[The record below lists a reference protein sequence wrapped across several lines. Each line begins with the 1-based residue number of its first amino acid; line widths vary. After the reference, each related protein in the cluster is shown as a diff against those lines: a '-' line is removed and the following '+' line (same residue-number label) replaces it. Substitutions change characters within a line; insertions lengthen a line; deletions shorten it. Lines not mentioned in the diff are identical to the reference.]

1 MAGDEGTDPTNLVR
15 EYYDHVAET
24 WDATYGVER
33 DNDYFARQLRDRLKA
48 MLTDSVGK
56 SSALE
61 MGTGT
66 GPYLDVTAPLF
77 GKLIAS
83 DVSSGMLAV
92 LERRRTQLGFTNVSI
107 LQADASDLSAVESA
121 SMDVVY
127 SVGLLEVIADFDR
140 LFVEAHRVLK
150 PGGTV
155 AGITSNGDCPWYR
168 LRRLLEGGER
178 HGRTGQLATAR
189 GLNAVLQR
197 TGFGTPEIVY
207 WGAVRPQ
214 MQNCIVVNW
223 MATIEKIV
231 APTPAARYLGA
242 LSFRSRKPGLS

>member
-1 MAGDEGTDPTNLVR
+1 
-15 EYYDHVAET
+15 
-24 WDATYGVER
+24 
-33 DNDYFARQLRDRLKA
+33 
-48 MLTDSVGK
+48 
-56 SSALE
+56 
-61 MGTGT
+61 MGAGT

-83 DVSSGMLAV
+83 DVSGGMLAV
-92 LERRRTQLGFTNVSI
+92 LERRRTRLGVTNVSI

-189 GLNAVLQR
+189 GLKAVLR
-197 TGFGTPEIVY
+197 RAGFGTPEIVY
-207 WGAVRPQ
+207 WGAVQPQ

-242 LSFRSRKPGLS
+242 LSFRSRKPALS